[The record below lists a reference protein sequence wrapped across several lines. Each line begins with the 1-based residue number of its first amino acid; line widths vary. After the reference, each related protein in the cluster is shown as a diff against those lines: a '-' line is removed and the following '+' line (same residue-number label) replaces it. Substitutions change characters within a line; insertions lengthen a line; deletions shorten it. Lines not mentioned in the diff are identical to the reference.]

1 MKQDGQ
7 GKYIELADFLKV
19 IGLVATG
26 GQAKQ
31 LIRSGEITVN
41 GENETRVRRKLRD
54 GFIVGVKGKT
64 FTADLTK
71 LM

>member
-54 GFIVGVKGKT
+54 KFIVGAKGKT
-64 FTADLTK
+64 FTVDLTK